1 MWLMTSNA
9 SLTSSTQVD
18 WCLKN
23 LKIPGVF
30 TPGVFFEGHSLV
42 AKFQPDVRSG
52 VSPAHIGPANT
63 TKSPEMLLKAGRKHR
78 SLLVSTSRLP
88 NSLCKCPGYFYAVNT
103 AG

>member
-42 AKFQPDVRSG
+42 AKFQPDVRSC
-52 VSPAHIGPANT
+52 VSPAYWPCQHYEEPGNASESRQEAQESAGIYQPVT
-63 TKSPEMLLKAGRKHR
+63 QQPLQMPRVLLR
-78 SLLVSTSRLP
+78 
-88 NSLCKCPGYFYAVNT
+88 C
-103 AG
+103 